1 MCIFCKIVKGE
12 IPNQTILED
21 ENFLAFNDINPT
33 RKIHVLIIP
42 KEHYASFDV
51 TPPQIMS
58 EMTGFIQK
66 VASVLG
72 VKESGYRLITNIGND
87 GGQEVHH
94 LHFHLIGAHR
104 QKELAIL
111 ALKEYLL
118 TSLDELKKL
127 TPEKRLEKK
136 YQKIMNL
143 GSFLER

>member
-51 TPPQIMS
+51 TPPKIMS
-58 EMTGFIQK
+58 EMTTFIQK
-66 VASVLG
+66 VAGVLG

-94 LHFHLIGAHR
+94 LHFHLIGG
-104 QKELAIL
+104 E
-111 ALKEYLL
+111 
-118 TSLDELKKL
+118 
-127 TPEKRLEKK
+127 PVGRLV
-136 YQKIMNL
+136 
-143 GSFLER
+143 R

>member
-51 TPPQIMS
+51 TPPKIMS
-58 EMTGFIQK
+58 EMTEFIQK
-66 VASVLG
+66 VAAKLD
-72 VKESGYRLITNIGND
+72 VKESGYRLITNIGEH

-94 LHFHLIGAHR
+94 LHFHLIGG
-104 QKELAIL
+104 E
-111 ALKEYLL
+111 
-118 TSLDELKKL
+118 
-127 TPEKRLEKK
+127 PVGRLV
-136 YQKIMNL
+136 
-143 GSFLER
+143 R

>member
-51 TPPQIMS
+51 TPPKAMS
-58 EMTGFIQK
+58 EMTEFIQK

-72 VKESGYRLITNIGND
+72 VKESGYRLITNIGDD
-87 GGQEVHH
+87 GGQEVYH
-94 LHFHLIGAHR
+94 LHFHLIGG
-104 QKELAIL
+104 E
-111 ALKEYLL
+111 
-118 TSLDELKKL
+118 
-127 TPEKRLEKK
+127 PVGRLV
-136 YQKIMNL
+136 
-143 GSFLER
+143 R